1 MLVKRMLGVPLA
13 HATADL
19 VHGHLALVKPG
30 QEEVFAEYVGQQHLV
45 LPMFKFKA
53 GLLTGSLSISQY
65 LARSAETAAAVQA
78 ACSVACLTLP
88 V

>member
-1 MLVKRMLGVPLA
+1 MPGVPLA

-19 VHGHLALVKPG
+19 VRGHPALLKPG
-30 QEEVFAEYVGQQHLV
+30 RKEVFTEYVGQQHIV

-53 GLLTGSLSISQY
+53 GLLTCSLTLSHY
-65 LARSAETAAAVQA
+65 LDRSAETAAAVQV
-78 ACSVACLTLP
+78 ACSVAFLTLP